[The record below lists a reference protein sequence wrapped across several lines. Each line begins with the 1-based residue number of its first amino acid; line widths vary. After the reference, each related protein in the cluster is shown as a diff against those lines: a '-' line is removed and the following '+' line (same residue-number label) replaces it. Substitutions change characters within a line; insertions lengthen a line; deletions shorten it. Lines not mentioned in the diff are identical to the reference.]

1 VTIGTA
7 RSLSLEAG
15 TRSIASPE
23 MHDEAAA
30 LSRREATLRAAATTC
45 LVGIALVQAIGLPY
59 LLAQGTQLAVLSMA
73 TMAVCV
79 GLGLSLAAASAGAAR
94 QLWRA
99 VAAAD
104 LLVIAGWA
112 VPHVF
117 AIPGIAGDR
126 GEWTAPAGVVSAALA
141 VACLVVAAVAAP
153 PTRASLRGL
162 LTTAAVVIAL
172 APGAGVLLVSLGPG
186 TFGGETVIAAGAH
199 IHSHGSF
206 ENSIVY
212 QALPGGKGGHYVYKA
227 SAAPHQSTFEAALII
242 VAGLIFIYGVVGYL
256 RRRVAAGG
264 SSDSDSLRD
273 SVALSG
279 VERGMV

>member
-7 RSLSLEAG
+7 RSLSLQAG
-15 TRSIASPE
+15 ARSVASPE
-23 MHDEAAA
+23 MLDQAGV
-30 LSRREATLRAAATTC
+30 LSRREATLRAAATSC
-45 LVGIALVQAIGLPY
+45 LVGIALVQAIRLPY

-104 LLVIAGWA
+104 LLVLAGWV

-126 GEWTAPAGVVSAALA
+126 GQWSAPAGVVSAGLA
-141 VACLVVAAVAAP
+141 VACLAVAAVAAP
-153 PTRASLRGL
+153 PTRASLRSL
-162 LTTAAVVIAL
+162 LTTAAVVLAL

-186 TFGGETVIAAGAH
+186 TFGGETVLAAGAH

-206 ENSIVY
+206 ENAIVY
-212 QALPGGKGGHYVYKA
+212 QALPGGNGGHYVYKA
-227 SAAPHQSTFEAALII
+227 SVPPHQTAVGIALIVIAAL
-242 VAGLIFIYGVVGYL
+242 VFTYGTLGFL
-256 RRRVAAGG
+256 RRRTTPG
-264 SSDSDSLRD
+264 D
-273 SVALSG
+273 SVSHTDTI
-279 VERGMV
+279 ERGVA